1 MSVESAGQRAARY
14 LGANLRERREEL
26 HVPQGGLAVLMSA
39 RGYRWSQQKVTKVE
53 RGAQTVSIAETI
65 DLAAVLS
72 TTVEYLTRSPERNAA
87 TRRVLALA
95 RRVRTAQAEAIGG
108 TLGFREARG
117 ELLAALAEAERLHD
131 DEDDGGDLAAVL
143 AEGRAAAAL
152 RLEREG

>member
-1 MSVESAGQRAARY
+1 M
-14 LGANLRERREEL
+14 
-26 HVPQGGLAVLMSA
+26 
-39 RGYRWSQQKVTKVE
+39 
-53 RGAQTVSIAETI
+53 
-65 DLAAVLS
+65 LS

-143 AEGRAAAAL
+143 AGGTRRGSAAAGTGGVSPTAF
-152 RLEREG
+152 LEDRWHDAR